1 MIINRLHIDNF
12 GCFHDF
18 DLELQGG
25 INRIQWHNEA
35 GKSTLLEF
43 IRRIFW
49 GFPDRR
55 SKLNPYPALKGSG
68 LYGGFLEITL
78 KDGTPL
84 RLERY
89 GVRGKLKIVSE
100 NGESEEVPDVGKY
113 TKISELFY
121 RNVCAVTLDEV
132 TAFSALEDPEI
143 RNRLYGNALS
153 SNGISLSEVQLKLQ
167 NEAEAIYKKRGSLH
181 QLKQLS
187 AEFSNSEKRL
197 ALAAE
202 AMPAYEKALLSAK
215 NLEEEAEALKSGIDQ
230 LQTRLNAAE
239 KAMHAENLRR
249 KLAEDEASFAARP
262 LPAPI
267 PEPLPPFEE
276 KAPEPPPEPENVALP
291 PPPKRPEAA
300 ALEGKCDISRV
311 PQLNENELAQ
321 WNTFLEEEKKNSGD
335 LHKNLTLIL
344 TVCLLAG
351 VTSVLIAALSP
362 QAWLF
367 NTWSVV
373 TLAAMVCSVVKGY
386 KTLLKKNKLQKQKE
400 DLYFRYA
407 LNPVLDSKE
416 LPGILN
422 ELQFFQNRQKEYEE
436 QLKLFEAQKLR
447 LDNVFLEY
455 KTLRKLHDEK
465 CRAFEERR
473 NAHEKKRLENE
484 SLCRKAAMELAR
496 YEAEKLAL
504 AKRRKEVE
512 QLYPEAPQELLSEE
526 ESTSLKEELQ
536 KKKDAREEKIEFS
549 GADRREAALLLQK
562 VDSAVELNVREQ
574 LRGRMRAAAER
585 YLVLAAARVILDRA
599 VERAERERQ
608 PELLNRA
615 SGYINKFTCGAY
627 TRVYNSAREN
637 LLKLASPDF
646 PDGKTPNQL
655 SRGTREQLF
664 LALRMALIDSSAAE
678 GEALPVVFDD
688 VFVNFDNDR
697 RKAAQETLE
706 EFAADKQLIIFECK

>member
-202 AMPAYEKALLSAK
+202 AMPAYEKAILSARS
-215 NLEEEAEALKSGIDQ
+215 LDEESEKIKDEINK
-230 LQTRLNAAE
+230 LQIRINAAE
-239 KAMHAENLRR
+239 KALNAEKLRS
-249 KLAEDEASFAARP
+249 KLAEDEAQFAARP
-262 LPAPI
+262 LPAPM
-267 PEPLPPFEE
+267 PEALPPFEE
-276 KAPEPPPEPENVALP
+276 KAPIPPAEFENITLPPMPEPP
-291 PPPKRPEAA
+291 AA
-300 ALEGKCDISRV
+300 PALEGKCDSARA
-311 PQLNENELAQ
+311 PYLGESELAEWQ
-321 WNTFLEEEKKNSGD
+321 SFIDEEEKLPKAMNKD
-335 LHKNLTLIL
+335 LTYIL
-344 TVCLLAG
+344 TVSILAG
-351 VTSVLIAALSP
+351 VTAVLIEAFYPKEWLLWIWAFLFAPALVLS
-362 QAWLF
+362 LLK
-367 NTWSVV
+367 SH
-373 TLAAMVCSVVKGY
+373 
-386 KTLLKKNKLQKQKE
+386 KTLIRRDKLQKKKN
-400 DLYFRYA
+400 DLYFRYS
-407 LNPVLDSKE
+407 LNPVLETKE
-416 LPGILN
+416 LPGVLK
-422 ELQFFQNRQKEYEE
+422 ELQIFQNRMGEYEK
-436 QLKLFEAQKLR
+436 QIKFFEAQKTQ
-447 LDNVFLEY
+447 LDRAFLEY

-484 SLCRKAAMELAR
+484 SLCRNAAMELAR
-496 YEAEKLAL
+496 YETEKLAL

-512 QLYPEAPQELLSEE
+512 QLYPEAPQELLSAE

-615 SGYINKFTCGAY
+615 SVYINKFTCGAY